1 MRIDFTRSGGFT
13 GIPLRKTL
21 DTDTLPAEEG
31 QELQRLVDG
40 ADFFGLPEMLRSGG
54 ADKRQYKITIERDGK
69 THAVEMDERAIPAT
83 LKPLVT
89 KLETAARNR

>member
-1 MRIDFTRSGGFT
+1 MRIDFMRSGGFT

-31 QELQRLVDG
+31 QELERLVD
-40 ADFFGLPEMLRSGG
+40 AAEFFSLPETPGSGG
-54 ADKRQYKITIERDGK
+54 ADKRQYKITVEQNGR
-69 THAVEMDERAIPAT
+69 THTVEADERAVPAA

-89 KLETAARNR
+89 KLETAARSR